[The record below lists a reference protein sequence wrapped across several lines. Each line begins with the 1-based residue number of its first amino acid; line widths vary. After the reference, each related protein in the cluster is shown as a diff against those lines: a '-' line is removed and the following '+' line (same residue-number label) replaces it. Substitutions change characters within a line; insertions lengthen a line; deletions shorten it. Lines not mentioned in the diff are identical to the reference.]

1 MNLEQETDQDECGGT
16 KAPRNLW
23 SPSAVNQTHF
33 CSEKRS
39 TNLLATI
46 HGSTSQKNRDLD
58 TWNTYI
64 CNWKKNHL
72 VSI

>member
-1 MNLEQETDQDECGGT
+1 MNLEQETDQDVGSSGI

-33 CSEKRS
+33 CSGKRS

-46 HGSTSQKNRDLD
+46 HGSSSQKSE
-58 TWNTYI
+58 TWLRGTHIYATE
-64 CNWKKNHL
+64 KKNWFQ
-72 VSI
+72 